1 MVKEPILVL
10 KGITKEFPGV
20 KALQSV
26 DLEVF
31 PGEIHAL
38 LGENGAGKSTLM
50 KIISGIIEPDSG
62 SIVLDGKKVRFRTP
76 REALNAGI
84 ALVHQELSLIPSLSV
99 AENIFLGR
107 WPRGIFGIDWSYIN
121 DRAQELL
128 KKFDLRINPRALVRD
143 LSVAEQQI
151 VEILK
156 AISQPHVKLLLL
168 DEPTSALSEDEV
180 ERLFELLFEIKK
192 EGKAIIFISH
202 KLDEALRIAD
212 RITILR
218 DGKKIITAPRGE
230 LTERDVVF
238 YMTGKHLEEEVITH
252 DSVEGSPLLS
262 VRNFSAGV
270 VKNVNLDLYAGEIL
284 AIFGLLG
291 SGRTTLA
298 RGLFGLE
305 KAEGDI
311 LIEGNKVRISSPIDA
326 INAGIGYLPE
336 DRREAL
342 VFQFSVSKN
351 ITLASFREICRKG
364 ILDFRK
370 ERELSSSL
378 VEKLRIKTPSLDK
391 RVMYLSGGNQQ
402 KVLLARWI
410 CRKPRVLI
418 LDEPTRGI
426 DVGAKYEIRQLVREL
441 AKEGMGIIYITSE
454 AQEAVEVGDRIAI
467 MRNGKIIKTLKNI
480 NLSKGDI
487 LAEAGGAVRA

>member
-1 MVKEPILVL
+1 
-10 KGITKEFPGV
+10 
-20 KALQSV
+20 
-26 DLEVF
+26 
-31 PGEIHAL
+31 
-38 LGENGAGKSTLM
+38 
-50 KIISGIIEPDSG
+50 
-62 SIVLDGKKVRFRTP
+62 
-76 REALNAGI
+76 
-84 ALVHQELSLIPSLSV
+84 
-99 AENIFLGR
+99 
-107 WPRGIFGIDWSYIN
+107 
-121 DRAQELL
+121 
-128 KKFDLRINPRALVRD
+128 
-143 LSVAEQQI
+143 
-151 VEILK
+151 
-156 AISQPHVKLLLL
+156 
-168 DEPTSALSEDEV
+168 
-180 ERLFELLFEIKK
+180 
-192 EGKAIIFISH
+192 
-202 KLDEALRIAD
+202 
-212 RITILR
+212 
-218 DGKKIITAPRGE
+218 
-230 LTERDVVF
+230 
-238 YMTGKHLEEEVITH
+238 MTGKHLEEEVITH

>member
-218 DGKKIITAPRGE
+218 DGKK
-230 LTERDVVF
+230 
-238 YMTGKHLEEEVITH
+238 
-252 DSVEGSPLLS
+252 
-262 VRNFSAGV
+262 
-270 VKNVNLDLYAGEIL
+270 
-284 AIFGLLG
+284 
-291 SGRTTLA
+291 
-298 RGLFGLE
+298 
-305 KAEGDI
+305 
-311 LIEGNKVRISSPIDA
+311 
-326 INAGIGYLPE
+326 
-336 DRREAL
+336 
-342 VFQFSVSKN
+342 
-351 ITLASFREICRKG
+351 
-364 ILDFRK
+364 
-370 ERELSSSL
+370 
-378 VEKLRIKTPSLDK
+378 
-391 RVMYLSGGNQQ
+391 
-402 KVLLARWI
+402 
-410 CRKPRVLI
+410 
-418 LDEPTRGI
+418 
-426 DVGAKYEIRQLVREL
+426 
-441 AKEGMGIIYITSE
+441 
-454 AQEAVEVGDRIAI
+454 
-467 MRNGKIIKTLKNI
+467 
-480 NLSKGDI
+480 
-487 LAEAGGAVRA
+487 

>member
-1 MVKEPILVL
+1 M
-10 KGITKEFPGV
+10 
-20 KALQSV
+20 
-26 DLEVF
+26 
-31 PGEIHAL
+31 
-38 LGENGAGKSTLM
+38 
-50 KIISGIIEPDSG
+50 
-62 SIVLDGKKVRFRTP
+62 
-76 REALNAGI
+76 
-84 ALVHQELSLIPSLSV
+84 
-99 AENIFLGR
+99 
-107 WPRGIFGIDWSYIN
+107 
-121 DRAQELL
+121 
-128 KKFDLRINPRALVRD
+128 
-143 LSVAEQQI
+143 
-151 VEILK
+151 
-156 AISQPHVKLLLL
+156 
-168 DEPTSALSEDEV
+168 
-180 ERLFELLFEIKK
+180 
-192 EGKAIIFISH
+192 
-202 KLDEALRIAD
+202 
-212 RITILR
+212 R